1 MTVPVGK
8 IKKMAESVRR
18 REHERRA
25 AVSVRVESAMAEV
38 DRLVGEFRALDPA
51 IEKIVLFG
59 SLARKD
65 AASIGFDIDLAVSCS
80 KERYLAIVA
89 RGLDSPFSVDV
100 VDLAAADDRIKASIA
115 RDGVV
120 LYEK

>member
-1 MTVPVGK
+1 MTVPAVK

-18 REHERRA
+18 RECEMRA
-25 AVSVRVESAMAEV
+25 AVAVRVESAMAEV
-38 DRLVGEFRALDPA
+38 DRLVGEFRVLDPA
-51 IEKIVLFG
+51 IEKVVLFG

-65 AASIGFDIDLAVSCS
+65 VRSLGFDIDLAVSCS
-80 KERYLAIVA
+80 KERYLALVA
-89 RGLDSPFSVDV
+89 RALDSPFRVDV

>member
-1 MTVPVGK
+1 MTVPAVK
-8 IKKMAESVRR
+8 IKKMAESVKR
-18 REHERRA
+18 RECETRA
-25 AVSVRVESAMAEV
+25 AVAVRVESAMAEV

-65 AASIGFDIDLAVSCS
+65 ATSIGFDIDLAVSCS
-80 KERYLAIVA
+80 KERYLALVA
-89 RGLDSPFSVDV
+89 RALDSPFMVDV
-100 VDLAAADDRIKASIA
+100 VDLAVADDRIKSSIA